1 MTKANIPVYHN
12 LSKYDTLI
20 HDQGEIM
27 DEYQRK
33 FVEAGATVTRIDVQL
48 DQLRE
53 RLRGRNE

>member
-1 MTKANIPVYHN
+1 M
-12 LSKYDTLI
+12 I

-33 FVEAGATVTRIDVQL
+33 FVEAGATVTRIDVQI

-53 RLRGRNE
+53 RLRER

>member
-1 MTKANIPVYHN
+1 MTKANIPVFYK
-12 LSKYDTLI
+12 LSKDDTLI

-33 FVEAGATVTRIDVQL
+33 FVEAGATVTRIDVQI

-53 RLRGRNE
+53 RLRER

>member
-1 MTKANIPVYHN
+1 M
-12 LSKYDTLI
+12 I

-33 FVEAGATVTRIDVQL
+33 FVAAGATVTRIDVQI

-53 RLRGRNE
+53 RLRER